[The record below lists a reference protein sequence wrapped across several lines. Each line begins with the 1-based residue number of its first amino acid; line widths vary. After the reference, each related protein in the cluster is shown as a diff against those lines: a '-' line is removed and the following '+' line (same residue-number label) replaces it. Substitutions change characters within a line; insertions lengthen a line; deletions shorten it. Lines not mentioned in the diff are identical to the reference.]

1 MTTCNATKQE
11 KCQGG
16 GEYFCKALYTSQ
28 NLNYCNTWISLT
40 ISSQTTYRLVT
51 ICFCYLNIHSIQ
63 SGEVSILLH
72 KYCTLPFG
80 TKPRHPVAFTA
91 GTFSEDFVTPGW
103 KIFLLAHQVSTEAIA
118 AFLKGHMLYLKKDYY
133 FVCVSVCAAVSVSS

>member
-1 MTTCNATKQE
+1 M
-11 KCQGG
+11 
-16 GEYFCKALYTSQ
+16 
-28 NLNYCNTWISLT
+28 
-40 ISSQTTYRLVT
+40 
-51 ICFCYLNIHSIQ
+51 
-63 SGEVSILLH
+63 SILLH

-118 AFLKGHMLYLKKDYY
+118 AFLRAYSLSKKGLL
-133 FVCVSVCAAVSVSS
+133 FCVCVSVCAAVSVRS